1 MVTDRHEVTRGTL
14 ALPNSARWRDRF
26 TGTRPIFEAWLC
38 VLLPLIAPAMI
49 VAYLTGVY
57 HPHPGSVDGTYS
69 PDGGFLFDM
78 HVMWK
83 AGHDVVTGH
92 SPYPFVYPAPAAF
105 VMAPFGALP
114 WSVAVVAF
122 MLTQIAALVLALRL
136 LGVRDWRCHA
146 LALAALPMSSSIM
159 IGTLSPFIALGAAAA
174 WRYRDS
180 RWVVATAIVAVVVT
194 KIFLW
199 PLAIWLVA
207 TRRFRTAATTVGLGI
222 AVVAVSWGI
231 FAFDGLAQY
240 PHRLGK
246 IAGLVEDNSYS
257 PFAFLRL
264 LGLSAGSARG
274 AVLALTVLGLGAI
287 ALLARGRDGDRRSFV
302 VALGIGLIASPIV
315 WMHYLV
321 LLVVPTALYRPRMG
335 AAWLVPLAYWYL
347 PGQQNHGSAW
357 NIVLMAALT
366 ALALTLAMRPNRDRA
381 PVPALSSP

>member
-1 MVTDRHEVTRGTL
+1 MTMVTDSHEVPRGPL
-14 ALPNSARWRDRF
+14 ALPNSLRRLA
-26 TGTRPIFEAWLC
+26 GTRPIFEAWLC

-49 VAYLTGVY
+49 VAYLAGVY
-57 HPHPGSVDGTYS
+57 HTHPGTVDGTYS
-69 PDGGFLFDM
+69 PDGGFLFDL
-78 HVMWK
+78 HTMWK

-92 SPYPFVYPAPAAF
+92 SPYPFVYPAPAAIIM
-105 VMAPFGALP
+105 VPFGALP

-122 MLTQIAALVLALRL
+122 MLCQIAALLLALRL

-159 IGTLSPFIALGAAAA
+159 IGTLSPFIALGAAVA
-174 WRYRDS
+174 WRYRDR

-222 AVVAVSWGI
+222 AVTAGSWGV
-231 FAFDGLAQY
+231 FGFDGLAEY

-246 IAGLVEDNSYS
+246 IAGLVEEKSYS
-257 PFAFLRL
+257 PFAFLRTLGFSAGSSRALVLALAL
-264 LGLSAGSARG
+264 LGLAEI
-274 AVLALTVLGLGAI
+274 VF
-287 ALLARGRDGDRRSFV
+287 LARGRDGDRRSFV
-302 VALGIGLIASPIV
+302 VALGVGLIASPIV

-366 ALALTLAMRPNRDRA
+366 ALALSLAILPGKDRA